1 MLFPIER
8 GLAAPL
14 RWLLGDHAD
23 SFLNDAYERQAVVAR
38 HNDPGRFSRLLSV
51 ADVDQV
57 VAETDLQRGMLSMAD
72 SSRRLDEADFVS
84 PSGAVDRDAVA
95 RLYAAGGTVILNQLH
110 QSDRSMA
117 ALCRSLEMVFSCHV
131 QTNIYL
137 TPPSAQ
143 GFHTH
148 YDNHDVFVIQ
158 VEGEKAWRLFDRPVD
173 APYRGEGFQP
183 DAHPVGEPVQTFT
196 LRAGDCAYVPR
207 GLMHDAATSGDQPS
221 LHITCGLIVR
231 TWADLILE
239 AVSEV
244 CVNDPAFRRAL
255 PPGFAGRTFDR
266 AALEPDFSALME
278 KVAQKARPD
287 NAVDLAVNQLIS
299 SREPDVS
306 GAILNA
312 HLPLAARYVAR
323 PSLWRLE
330 EEAIDGVPGLR
341 LIAPGGDLTFT
352 DLPKADLERALS
364 GKPFALAEFGDAEA
378 TPLIRRLVASGL
390 IAATTD

>member
-1 MLFPIER
+1 MFPIER

-23 SFLNDAYERQAVVAR
+23 GFLSNDYERQAVVAR
-38 HNDPGRFSRLLSV
+38 HDDPRRFSSLLSI
-51 ADVDQV
+51 AAIDRI

-72 SSRRLDEADFVS
+72 SSRRLDEADYVS
-84 PSGAVDRDAVA
+84 HSGAVDRDAVA
-95 RLYAAGGTVILNQLH
+95 RLYAAGGTVILNHLH
-110 QSDRSMA
+110 QSDGGMA
-117 ALCRSLEMVFSCHV
+117 ALCRSLELVFSCHV

-158 VEGEKAWRLFDRPVD
+158 IEGEKAWRLFDRPVD

-255 PPGFAGRTFDR
+255 PPGFASPAFDR
-266 AALEPDFSALME
+266 AALAPDFAALMA
-278 KVAQKARPD
+278 KVAQQARPD

-312 HLPLAARYVAR
+312 HKPLAGHYVAR
-323 PSLWRLE
+323 PSLWRLVD
-330 EEAIDGVPGLR
+330 EAVDGVPGLR

-352 DLPKADLERALS
+352 DVGRPELERALS
-364 GKPFALAEFGDAEA
+364 GQPFAPSDLVTTDPA
-378 TPLIRRLVASGL
+378 PLIRRLVASGL
-390 IAATTD
+390 ISAAA